1 MKILYISQYF
11 FPEIGATTN
20 RVLANVRYLAG
31 KGHDVTVLTEMPNHP
46 RGIIFAGYKNKLFM
60 KEMIENFSVL
70 RVWVYTN
77 PKKNFLT
84 RLLFY
89 FSFMH
94 LGFIYAIITWK
105 KYDLVYVT
113 SPPLFAGVIGL
124 WIKKLLPHTKFVFE
138 VRDLWPDAAI
148 EMGELN
154 NKALIKL
161 SYFLEKSFYRNAD
174 HIIAVTESFKKMIV
188 KKGYDS
194 KKVSVVRNGSDLIFK
209 IVNVP
214 VELSQKYNSESN
226 FIIAYAGNLGIA
238 QNLLTVLKTAEKF
251 INENVI
257 FLIIGTG
264 PQEKLLKDYAL
275 DHDINNVSFIGELP
289 KEEVS
294 KYFSLADCGL
304 IPLKDISVFE
314 RTIPSKLFDYMS
326 ASLPIL
332 LGVKGEANDIL
343 LDSRAGIAYYPDD
356 PDDLKDKIL
365 FLKSN
370 PHILA
375 DFRANGRKFVEKHF
389 DRNKLAAELENI
401 ITLL

>member
-1 MKILYISQYF
+1 
-11 FPEIGATTN
+11 
-20 RVLANVRYLAG
+20 
-31 KGHDVTVLTEMPNHP
+31 
-46 RGIIFAGYKNKLFM
+46 
-60 KEMIENFSVL
+60 
-70 RVWVYTN
+70 
-77 PKKNFLT
+77 
-84 RLLFY
+84 
-89 FSFMH
+89 
-94 LGFIYAIITWK
+94 
-105 KYDLVYVT
+105 
-113 SPPLFAGVIGL
+113 
-124 WIKKLLPHTKFVFE
+124 
-138 VRDLWPDAAI
+138 
-148 EMGELN
+148 
-154 NKALIKL
+154 
-161 SYFLEKSFYRNAD
+161 
-174 HIIAVTESFKKMIV
+174 
-188 KKGYDS
+188 
-194 KKVSVVRNGSDLIFK
+194 
-209 IVNVP
+209 VNVP